1 MKKIQLITYEPNV
14 FKDYDNN
21 IDIADFNKLEA
32 LDNYEINVI
41 DLSSTQIW
49 TNKSTK
55 EDKPSLNS
63 IMSNDFAS
71 IKKMIINSKKSKI
84 IICLPQ
90 NLNYHWK
97 YYDEFHTLQLK
108 DMLPIFTKI
117 LSQLIPIE
125 GFNIVYENN
134 ITLIG
139 TEYIKSS
146 FYFDND
152 EFEKLTI
159 SKDSE
164 KTTSINSDNVIIT
177 SLNIIQNI
185 NSNILNNYLRDLE
198 LLNDSVQYPDW
209 LYKYSFNDD
218 DIQNNNIQ
226 QAKEQI
232 KIQKDIIEQANK
244 KLQDNLRYKSILYNN
259 SDALVEVVFE
269 IIEYI
274 FDISLSDFND
284 EKREDFLFKKDNIT
298 YIGEIKGVTSNV
310 KYENIS
316 QLEVH
321 YSKYLDKLQ
330 ENEMSEEIKKLLIMN
345 YERTK
350 DIMLR
355 DEINKMQIDLAVK
368 NDTLIIDSKTLLT
381 IYERL
386 LQEKI
391 TKKEVIDYIKCSS
404 GIVDLNKLK

>member
-1 MKKIQLITYEPNV
+1 
-14 FKDYDNN
+14 
-21 IDIADFNKLEA
+21 
-32 LDNYEINVI
+32 
-41 DLSSTQIW
+41 
-49 TNKSTK
+49 
-55 EDKPSLNS
+55 
-63 IMSNDFAS
+63 
-71 IKKMIINSKKSKI
+71 MI
-84 IICLPQ
+84 
-90 NLNYHWK
+90 
-97 YYDEFHTLQLK
+97 
-108 DMLPIFTKI
+108 PIFTGI
-117 LSQLIPIE
+117 LSQLIPLE
-125 GFNIVYENN
+125 KLNIVYENSTTIIN
-134 ITLIG
+134 N
-139 TEYIKSS
+139 ESVNAS
-146 FYFDND
+146 FYFNNTMYDN
-152 EFEKLTI
+152 LTI
-159 SKDSE
+159 SKDSD
-164 KTTSINSDNVIIT
+164 KPTTIIFERVIVT
-177 SLNIIQNI
+177 SLNIIQKD
-185 NSNILNNYLRDLE
+185 NSNLLKMYLNE
-198 LLNDSVQYPDW
+198 IGLLKEEIEFPDW

-386 LQEKI
+386 LQGKI

>member
-21 IDIADFNKLEA
+21 IDIADFNKLKA
-32 LDNYEINVI
+32 LDNYEINII
-41 DLSSTQIW
+41 DLSAHEIW
-49 TNKSTK
+49 FNKGNRD
-55 EDKPSLNS
+55 DKPSLNS
-63 IMSNDFAS
+63 KMTDDFKS
-71 IKKMIINSKKSKI
+71 IYQMINNSKKSKVV
-84 IICLPQ
+84 ICLP
-90 NLNYHWK
+90 LNI
-97 YYDEFHTLQLK
+97 YYQWIFLGERGKIQLK
-108 DMLPIFTKI
+108 DMIPIFTGI
-117 LSQLIPIE
+117 LSQLIPLE
-125 GFNIVYENN
+125 KLNIVYENSTTIIN
-134 ITLIG
+134 N
-139 TEYIKSS
+139 ESVNAS
-146 FYFDND
+146 FYFNNTMYDN
-152 EFEKLTI
+152 LTI
-159 SKDSE
+159 SKDSD
-164 KTTSINSDNVIIT
+164 KPTTIIFERVIVT
-177 SLNIIQNI
+177 SLNIIQKD
-185 NSNILNNYLRDLE
+185 NSNLLKMYLNE
-198 LLNDSVQYPDW
+198 IGLLKEEIEFPDW

-386 LQEKI
+386 LQGKI